1 MENRKVI
8 TKQMINNKDL
18 LSESTKR
25 KFQISN
31 GHYFEADHLAQIL
44 NTIKENDREL
54 INLSFIEKET
64 GLPLRQIRNRI
75 SVGRALGLFTGISL
89 KLSPFGILISKY
101 DLFIDQKET
110 LEYMHYL
117 ASSNYTNLI
126 WYELFNTVL
135 SNNKQMNYK
144 ELTVFFKDILEGQF
158 TEKSL
163 KDHLL
168 KELRFLIDLY
178 LEKKFKKL
186 ELVYK
191 DSSQRI
197 FRVRYLKFTP
207 LILTAMVYDFCE
219 KRKTNLYQI
228 EELVTA
234 PGSPAVVFGVDSA
247 TFHQE
252 IEKLHDFGW
261 LRYETTHG
269 LDQLRLKPDFSS
281 IEFLKAY
288 YEDRAPVITKKEKSV
303 PGELF

>member
-1 MENRKVI
+1 
-8 TKQMINNKDL
+8 MINNKDL

-44 NTIKENDREL
+44 NTIKINSKEI
-54 INLSFIEKET
+54 INLSFIENDT
-64 GLPLRQIRNRI
+64 GLPFRQIRNRI
-75 SVGRALGLFTGISL
+75 SIGRALGLFDGISL
-89 KLSPFGILISKY
+89 KLSPFGTLVSEN

-110 LEYMHYL
+110 LEYMHYC

-126 WYELFNTVL
+126 WYELFNTVFIE
-135 SNNKQMNYK
+135 NKPMNYN
-144 ELTVFFKDILEGQF
+144 ELTLFFRQMLEGEF

-163 KDHLL
+163 KDHLA
-168 KELRFLIDLY
+168 KELRFLIDFY
-178 LEKKFKKL
+178 LEKKFKQL

-191 DSSQRI
+191 DISQRI
-197 FRVRYLKFTP
+197 FRVRYSKFTP
-207 LILTAMVYDFCE
+207 LIITAMIYDFCE

-228 EELVTA
+228 EELAIT
-234 PGSPAVVFGVDSA
+234 PGSPALVFGVDSA
-247 TFHQE
+247 TFRQE

-269 LDQLRLKPDFSS
+269 LDQIRLKLGFTS

-288 YEDRAPVITKKEKSV
+288 YEDRVPQIIEPEKSV